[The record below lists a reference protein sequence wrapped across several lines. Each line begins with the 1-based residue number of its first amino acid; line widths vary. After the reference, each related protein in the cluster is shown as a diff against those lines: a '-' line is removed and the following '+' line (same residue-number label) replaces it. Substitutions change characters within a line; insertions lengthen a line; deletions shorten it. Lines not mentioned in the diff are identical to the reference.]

1 MRVKRNSSEKFIY
14 GFILCCVCF
23 TIIFSCS
30 RSGSGL
36 SDDGGDHPVDVNDTT
51 YPVIRID
58 RPVNNQVFNNGDTIK
73 IEGNVADNALYRGK
87 IKITNDLNGLIINEQ
102 AYEVHFIQSYNFSF
116 FHKTA
121 VTVATDYTVT
131 VEYEDHGLN
140 TSTKSVKVKVNP

>member
-1 MRVKRNSSEKFIY
+1 MKPRKNSSIKYIHA
-14 GFILCCVCF
+14 FILGWACL

-30 RSGSGL
+30 RSGSG
-36 SDDGGDHPVDVNDTT
+36 SGDDGGDHPVDVNDTT

-73 IEGNVADNALYRGK
+73 IEGNVSDNALYRGK
-87 IKITNDLNGLIINEQ
+87 IKITNDLNGFVIIEQ
-102 AYEVHFIQSYNFSF
+102 AYETHFIQSYNFSF

-121 VTVATDYTVT
+121 VSVASDYTVT

-140 TSTKSVKVKVNP
+140 TTTKTVKVKVNP